1 MIIRYEEDLANIM
14 PVTTELPMAPMV
26 ATARPVP
33 AQYFLLLA
41 IFCVIVPAQVVNNP
55 KYL

>member
-1 MIIRYEEDLANIM
+1 MKGYEKDLANIM

>member
-1 MIIRYEEDLANIM
+1 MIIRYQEDLANIM

-33 AQYFLLLA
+33 VQVF
-41 IFCVIVPAQVVNNP
+41 IVFFIGPCTSGEQLVNQ
-55 KYL
+55 